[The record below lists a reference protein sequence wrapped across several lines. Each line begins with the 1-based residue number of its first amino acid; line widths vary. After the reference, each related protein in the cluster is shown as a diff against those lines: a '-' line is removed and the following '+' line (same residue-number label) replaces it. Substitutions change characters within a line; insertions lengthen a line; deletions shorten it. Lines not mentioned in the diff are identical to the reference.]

1 MMLASV
7 LLPILLPL
15 VDFLD
20 SFLLTHPAA
29 PCLLITTTVTLMLVY
44 PGSKFSSAREDT
56 AVILGSAMGL
66 YLGAWM
72 SYQMGSIRGPPM
84 KPPYSILWPS
94 FEMLGTS
101 ILRTVIGLVT
111 VVATRALAKPLGRTV
126 TRTLLLLV
134 KESNN
139 AKEEEM
145 EANVKLGTKLFTYGL
160 VGVDVTWLAPA
171 VFRLLTIE
179 RPTFHTEI

>member
-1 MMLASV
+1 MILASV

-20 SFLLTHPAA
+20 PFLLTHPAA
-29 PCLLITTTVTLMLVY
+29 PCLLITTTVTLMLLY

-72 SYQMGSIRGPPM
+72 SYQMGSIRGPPI

-101 ILRTVIGLVT
+101 LLRTVIGLVT

-126 TRTLLLLV
+126 IRTVLLLV
-134 KESNN
+134 KDNV
-139 AKEEEM
+139 KEEEI

>member
-1 MMLASV
+1 
-7 LLPILLPL
+7 
-15 VDFLD
+15 
-20 SFLLTHPAA
+20 
-29 PCLLITTTVTLMLVY
+29 
-44 PGSKFSSAREDT
+44 
-56 AVILGSAMGL
+56 
-66 YLGAWM
+66 
-72 SYQMGSIRGPPM
+72 M